1 MARKDQELEKGE
13 GMTKVMI
20 RTDQVEAFFDRARKA
35 AQKAD
40 RGESF
45 KRTATFSFEDPQDM
59 FTVLSKS
66 RRRLLLE
73 VMDAPKTMTQ
83 LTLKLHRERSAIA
96 KDVGLLEKLGLLVS
110 QKRPNRGHGIE
121 KLVRSVA
128 PKIELIASLG

>member
-110 QKRPNRGHGIE
+110 QKRPNRGNGIE

-128 PKIELIASLG
+128 PKIKLSASLG